1 MSWHRDDIPGFPPAH
16 SVLEGRYTAELSQIN
31 ADKRLPQCGVRIQS
45 PLRPYDI
52 KNPAVQGLP
61 IYLRIFLIVLCS
73 YFA

>member
-1 MSWHRDDIPGFPPAH
+1 MGKRVEKLFSYAF
-16 SVLEGRYTAELSQIN
+16 SCLVLRTAELSQIN

-45 PLRPYDI
+45 PFRPYDI

-61 IYLRIFLIVLCS
+61 LYLRIFLIVLCS